1 MIEARVYRG
10 IEFIRI
16 SELPEKQKSLIKKWA
31 MEGMIIKILMD
42 KTLLSDCI
50 QFKDYQYWFE
60 NVFSK
65 AVQLEEKPEF
75 NRKRTVPIKLAIGR

>member
-16 SELPEKQKSLIKKWA
+16 SELPEDQKSLIEEWA
-31 MEGMIIKILMD
+31 IEGTIIKILTD
-42 KTLLSDCI
+42 KTLLTDCI
-50 QFKDYQYWFE
+50 QFKDYKYWFE

-65 AVQLEEKPEF
+65 AVQLEEKPEY